1 MLFYVAS
8 VQLLRLALV
17 PIIGDSY
24 ALPIL
29 ELKLEDLQDNIL
41 ATIEDELTATLE
53 ALVAESIGEQ
63 N

>member
-8 VQLLRLALV
+8 VQSLRLALV